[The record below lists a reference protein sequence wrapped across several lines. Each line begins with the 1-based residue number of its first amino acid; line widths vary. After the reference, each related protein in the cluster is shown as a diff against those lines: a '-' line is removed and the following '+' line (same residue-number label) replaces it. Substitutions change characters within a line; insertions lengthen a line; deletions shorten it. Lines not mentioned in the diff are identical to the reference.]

1 MKSLFFI
8 LTSHEGGGNC
18 FMELRLIVVLSLRNS
33 SLDSVSSDKVNLLKT
48 IDKYF
53 RDKFQKNGKS

>member
-8 LTSHEGGGNC
+8 LTSHEGGGNY

-48 IDKYF
+48 IV
-53 RDKFQKNGKS
+53 R